1 MFTKNKASAFNSTG
15 VIIAVIPKTAK
26 ILNTFEPIK
35 FPKENTYF
43 FDPNKFSDAKGR
55 LRAIL
60 VFKKTRWDLKDEGNT
75 HYSSYIDELDREDML
90 AGHNEHLRSLEHVRS
105 ILRENNVDFIE
116 CFRSELT
123 DKLANNRL
131 VITVGGDG
139 TLLSLLRAL
148 YQHYSKVEL
157 PPIAA
162 FNLVSIFQ
170 FKFVSFYFYF

>member
-1 MFTKNKASAFNSTG
+1 MS
-15 VIIAVIPKTAK
+15 
-26 ILNTFEPIK
+26 IK
-35 FPKENTYF
+35 FPKKNIYF

-139 TLLSLLRAL
+139 TLLETAQLVVDNAVLGVNSDPDRSVGSLCVTTSATFAKLFNQIIKRQAL
-148 YQHYSKVEL
+148 VQKVMR
-157 PPIAA
+157 I
-162 FNLVSIFQ
+162 
-170 FKFVSFYFYF
+170 K